1 MLNDKT
7 IDSSEAK
14 YYCAFADKDLEAQ
27 LAKATSYSK
36 SDGKRL
42 GKIVQSI
49 AKAKTNESL
58 NEVDWNLVQAMH
70 QAAFPLAT
78 GNPFQPNFRAL
89 DPSSGVPSLEDQ
101 RKQSLIAGA
110 TAAALVGASFIP
122 GGWAALGTAVT
133 GALGL
138 AGSAATTTVS
148 AATAAAASLGTAG
161 IAAIVGGLVT
171 VSSYLYPRIARWL
184 KNLSRNSY
192 AAECRFTSNKT
203 PYKCFFS
210 LDECKWILA
219 YDNNRWIR
227 PGTKVP
233 VADVQSFFETVFF
246 SKFSSRCQEHLS
258 VIFDSQ
264 KNKNALRTLADMSD
278 KASRKQLNAFLDAEQ
293 DIRENMFNGRYV
305 TEADSVN
312 EDAIVS
318 GTSASADI
326 AAPSANVDGDVV
338 DKGIGSEDVLGKDCD
353 HHKDGYMSTK
363 CFHIPSNVLAPKK
376 AKNKKLKKSSNLL
389 KRATITGKF
398 S

>member
-7 IDSSEAK
+7 IDTSKAK

-27 LAKATSYSK
+27 LAKATSYTK

-42 GKIVQSI
+42 GKIVQDI
-49 AKAKTNESL
+49 AKAKTDESL
-58 NEVDWNLVQAMH
+58 NEVDWNLAQAGH

-101 RKQSLIAGA
+101 GKNNIIAGA

-122 GGWAALGTAVT
+122 GGWAALGGAVT
-133 GALGL
+133 GALGSL
-138 AGSAATTTVS
+138 ASTAVTTV
-148 AATAAAASLGTAG
+148 ASLGTAG
-161 IAAIVGGLVT
+161 IAALVGGLVT
-171 VSSYLYPRIARWL
+171 VSSYLYPRIAKWL
-184 KNLSRNSY
+184 KNLSRNNY
-192 AAECRFTSNKT
+192 VAECRFTSNKT

-233 VADVQSFFETVFF
+233 VADVQSFFETAFF
-246 SKFSSRCQEHLS
+246 SKFSSRCQQHLN
-258 VIFDSQ
+258 VIFDSK
-264 KNKNALRTLADMSD
+264 KNKDALRTLADMSD

-318 GTSASADI
+318 GASASADI
-326 AAPSANVDGDVV
+326 AAPSANVDSDVV

-376 AKNKKLKKSSNLL
+376 AKKKLKKSSNLL

>member
-7 IDSSEAK
+7 IDASKAK

-27 LAKATSYSK
+27 LAKATSYTK

-42 GKIVQSI
+42 GKIVQDI
-49 AKAKTNESL
+49 AKAKTDESL
-58 NEVDWNLVQAMH
+58 NEVDLNFAQAAH

-101 RKQSLIAGA
+101 GKNNIIAGA
-110 TAAALVGASFIP
+110 TAAALAGVSFIP
-122 GGWAALGTAVT
+122 GGWAALGGAVT
-133 GALGL
+133 GALGSL
-138 AGSAATTTVS
+138 AGTAVTTV
-148 AATAAAASLGTAG
+148 ASLGTAG

-171 VSSYLYPRIARWL
+171 VSSYLYPRIAKWL
-184 KNLSRNSY
+184 KNLSRNNY
-192 AAECRFTSNKT
+192 VAECRFTSNKT

-233 VADVQSFFETVFF
+233 VADVQSFFETAFF
-246 SKFSSRCQEHLS
+246 SKFSSRCQQHLS
-258 VIFDSQ
+258 VIFDSK
-264 KNKNALRTLADMSD
+264 KNKDALRTLADMSD

-318 GTSASADI
+318 GVSDSADI
-326 AAPSANVDGDVV
+326 AAPSASVDSDVV

-376 AKNKKLKKSSNLL
+376 AKKKLKKSSNLL

>member
-7 IDSSEAK
+7 IDASKAK

-36 SDGKRL
+36 ADGKRL

-49 AKAKTNESL
+49 AKAKTNESSL
-58 NEVDWNLVQAMH
+58 NEVDWNFAQAAH
-70 QAAFPLAT
+70 QAAFPMAT

-89 DPSSGVPSLEDQ
+89 DPSSGVPSLEEQ
-101 RKQSLIAGA
+101 GKNNIIAAA
-110 TAAALVGASFIP
+110 TAAALAGVSFIP
-122 GGWAALGTAVT
+122 GGWAALGGAVT
-133 GALGL
+133 GALGFL
-138 AGSAATTTVS
+138 AGSAANTIVTTT
-148 AATAAAASLGTAG
+148 ASLGTAG

-171 VSSYLYPRIARWL
+171 VSSYLYPRIAKWL
-184 KNLSRNSY
+184 KNLSRNNY
-192 AAECRFTSNKT
+192 VAECRFTSNKT

-233 VADVQSFFETVFF
+233 VADVQSFFETTFF

-264 KNKNALRTLADMSD
+264 KNKDALRTLADMSD

-326 AAPSANVDGDVV
+326 AAPSANVDSDVV

-376 AKNKKLKKSSNLL
+376 TKKKKLKTSGNLL